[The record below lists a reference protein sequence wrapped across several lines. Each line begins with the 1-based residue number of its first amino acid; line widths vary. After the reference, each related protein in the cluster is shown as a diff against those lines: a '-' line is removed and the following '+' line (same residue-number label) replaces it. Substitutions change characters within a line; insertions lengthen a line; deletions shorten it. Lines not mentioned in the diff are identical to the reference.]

1 MNIQQIRPNELINDF
16 LFRLGNPTGD
26 GGYAVPYNVM
36 KQSDILYSYGVGD
49 NSTFENHYTS
59 ITGKPAHLYDHTVE
73 GSQSGYGNHTF
84 HKEGLSGLDE
94 GITNNFILYNLS
106 IVMKTE
112 IEKAKELLQANGYYV
127 GGLWHIADI
136 QNNYECSDCIAEFI
150 LAKAIQNE
158 LVYDQ
163 IWSSINDTACFL
175 KLKNYSR

>member
-1 MNIQQIRPNELINDF
+1 
-16 LFRLGNPTGD
+16 
-26 GGYAVPYNVM
+26 
-36 KQSDILYSYGVGD
+36 
-49 NSTFENHYTS
+49 
-59 ITGKPAHLYDHTVE
+59 
-73 GSQSGYGNHTF
+73 
-84 HKEGLSGLDE
+84 
-94 GITNNFILYNLS
+94 
-106 IVMKTE
+106 MKTE

-136 QNNYECSDCIAEFI
+136 QNNYESSDCIDEFI